1 MIIDKE
7 FLVKGL
13 DYGDTLGAGY
23 LEIRYQ
29 DKYLANFQY
38 KDNDISSTTGS
49 RVGFNVRALIDG
61 SWGQTSSSITTK
73 ESLFATVKSAV
84 TLAKNSASSKDKKIE
99 LAEVEIVE
107 DHVISPRVKHLRDF
121 SVEDKI
127 KAMIDA
133 SKIQKDFKLLKSLII
148 NLNEVVDKRIIVT
161 NEGTRVS
168 WEDMKPTLM
177 AYAVAINEEGKMGV
191 GYTAWSHTMGLEFFD
206 LHPMEQIVREAAEK
220 ATKLTS
226 APIIPGGISN
236 VLLDHQMVGVLAH
249 EAIGHTAEADL
260 VAMGSFT
267 QGKLGQKVVDEQITM
282 VDAPYKKGSKWM
294 GVGWLPYDDE
304 GVRGK
309 EVKLIENGVMNGYMT
324 NRAFAAELGVEATGN
339 ARAYTFQDEPI
350 VRMRNTYIEPR
361 DMSFEELY
369 EAIGDGFLL
378 KTLMNGQADASGEFT
393 FGAVEAYKIRNGE
406 LTDELYQNPVFTGNS
421 FEVLSNILGVGKDF
435 ELTIGAGTCGKEQ
448 PAKVDA
454 GGPFVALKAMLAGG
468 K

>member
-1 MIIDKE
+1 
-7 FLVKGL
+7 
-13 DYGDTLGAGY
+13 
-23 LEIRYQ
+23 
-29 DKYLANFQY
+29 
-38 KDNDISSTTGS
+38 
-49 RVGFNVRALIDG
+49 
-61 SWGQTSSSITTK
+61 
-73 ESLFATVKSAV
+73 V